1 MELFEKPNIA
11 KFQTNVNEAVLPVS
25 FHEIQGE
32 QLINYVSTQIWIL
45 SQVILKFSTGSEFS
59 EAIQSE
65 CYLA

>member
-11 KFQTNVNEAVLPVS
+11 KFQTNVNEAVFPVS

>member
-1 MELFEKPNIA
+1 MKLFEKPNIA

>member
-1 MELFEKPNIA
+1 MKLFEKPNIA
-11 KFQTNVNEAVLPVS
+11 KFQTNVNEAVFLVS